1 MIQLSG
7 CQSCSI
13 PDLNTLWVLFSQL
26 KKKEKENNLSLLY
39 MGKKNASNTSR
50 QNCHPLLFSHK
61 SIVST
66 SYCHF
71 SQRPLYALFPNY
83 NQYFSCKGAL
93 IKGIER
99 ASLWLHLPR
108 QVNGIISCWVV
119 HGQMNKNKLITRAF
133 PAMVLA
139 AWHIQDGKTVGTAG
153 RVPSTKPVGG
163 CHNPA
168 W

>member
-13 PDLNTLWVLFSQL
+13 PDLSTLWVLFSQL
-26 KKKEKENNLSLLY
+26 KKKKKKKTICHYSTWERRMLATQVDRTATLS
-39 MGKKNASNTSR
+39 S
-50 QNCHPLLFSHK
+50 SHM

-66 SYCHF
+66 SCCHF

-133 PAMVLA
+133 PAMDLA
-139 AWHIQDGKTVGTAG
+139 AWHIHDGKTVGTAG
-153 RVPSTKPVGG
+153 RVPSTKAVGG